1 MPRSRVPTL
10 GLLLSLVA
18 TTLSAQTPATIADR
32 GLDIPFNP
40 LGQVQ
45 PRHARDIAASNWA
58 IGGETLDRDYADY
71 DAYKR
76 YLGPLG
82 AKQIRLQGGWAKTER
97 QKGVY
102 DFAWLDRI
110 IDDAIAQGVEP
121 WLQTSYG
128 NPIYPGGGTTNL
140 GGGAPTS
147 PEALQAWDRWVR
159 AMAERYQ
166 GKVTAWEV
174 WNEPDIG
181 RHGVPAP
188 HYSKLFI
195 RTAEILRSVD
205 PEATIY
211 ALSIAN
217 PGKFDYIGEF
227 LDSLKANDKL
237 HLVDEITFHGY
248 RYNPDEAYRQIAQ
261 LRELVARYSPDIRL
275 RQGEQG
281 APSEN
286 QPILALRNYPWTET
300 SQAKWALRRLLGDFG
315 RDIPSL
321 YFQIS
326 DMHYAAAPDAHAV
339 GHNTKGL
346 LRTDST
352 HRVVGVK
359 AAYHAVQ
366 HLTSIFDHTLK
377 RIPNYAY
384 TTSSRDTALQVFGY
398 RKVGSDQQ
406 VVTIWLGG
414 ETPGNTNQKTPVD
427 FTFPAGR
434 FEDPVYVDLRTGEVY
449 QIPRARW
456 SRSGTEYR
464 FTGIPIYDSPVLIAD
479 RSAIDRLPRQP

>member
-1 MPRSRVPTL
+1 MQKPTLPAL
-10 GLLLSLVA
+10 GLLLTLAAA
-18 TTLSAQTPATIADR
+18 TLHAQTTAPIADR
-32 GLDIPFNP
+32 GLDIPFP
-40 LGQVQ
+40 SIGKVQ
-45 PRHARDIAASNWA
+45 PRHARDIAASNWS

-76 YLGPLG
+76 YLGLLG
-82 AKQIRLQGGWAKTER
+82 AKQIRLQGGWAKTEKQR
-97 QKGVY
+97 GVY

-110 IDDAIAQGVEP
+110 IDDALSQGVEP
-121 WLQTSYG
+121 WVQASYG
-128 NPIYPGGGTTNL
+128 NGIYPGGGQANL

-147 PEALQAWDRWVR
+147 EEALQAWDRWVR
-159 AMAERYQ
+159 AMAERYR
-166 GKVTAWEV
+166 GRVKVWEV

-181 RHGVPAP
+181 RGVPAP
-188 HYSKLFI
+188 DYARLFI

-217 PGKFDYIGEF
+217 PGKLDYIGEV
-227 LDSLKANDKL
+227 LDSLRARGKL

-248 RYNPDEAYRQIAQ
+248 RYNPDESYGTIAR
-261 LRELVARYSPDIRL
+261 LRDLVASYSPRIRL

-346 LRTDST
+346 LATDST
-352 HRVVGVK
+352 HRVVGIK

-366 HLTSIFDHTLK
+366 HLTSLFDHTLE
-377 RIPNYAY
+377 RIPNYPYA
-384 TTSSRDTALQVFGY
+384 TSSRDTALNVFGY
-398 RKVGSDQQ
+398 RKAGSDQQ
-406 VVTIWLGG
+406 VVTLWLGG
-414 ETPGNTNQKTPVD
+414 ATPGNTNQKTPVD
-427 FTFPAGR
+427 FTFPAGK
-434 FEDPVYVDLRTGEVY
+434 FDDPVYVDLRTGDVY
-449 QIPRARW
+449 DIPEASW
-456 SRSGTEYR
+456 SRTGTQHTFR
-464 FTGIPIYDSPVLIAD
+464 GIPIYDSPVLIAD
-479 RSAIDRLPRQP
+479 RSVVQLGEGGR